1 MIRSMYSGI
10 SGMKNQQVK
19 MDTIGNNIANL
30 GTVAFKGSRVTF
42 KDALTQTTQA
52 ASAPTFS
59 IGGTNPRQVGLGMA
73 VSSVD
78 RNMTN
83 GTNAPTGRATDFGIE
98 GSGYFRVQNGAEI
111 FYTRDGSFTM
121 DRFGDLVTSSGLRV
135 MGIDKSGNRG
145 PINIPLEHDTVPA
158 IKFGITTKKE
168 DGKEESIKEVLS
180 VKLTGYDG
188 GDYIKDILID
198 GKTEG
203 GKSPISMKDGKI
215 TISIGGYENLTELE
229 KAISNQLKEI
239 GEMTKEE
246 IEKHADKDNIQAI
259 KDNILD
265 RGIDR
270 ISVTG
275 DLAAAKDEKNVP
287 TIMDESRPSKVGAD
301 GKTTYAKEG
310 FKIEK
315 VQLGSFSV
323 GKDGKIRC
331 TYGEDTFDVARLEL
345 ARFVNDAGLEAMGGN
360 LYRET
365 ANSGQA
371 TLGYPNSTGFGSTE
385 QGFLEMS
392 NVDLANEFTDMIV
405 TSRSYQANSRTI
417 TTSDEMLQELLNLK
431 R

>member
-52 ASAPTFS
+52 ASAPTFNV
-59 IGGTNPRQVGLGMA
+59 GGTNPRQVGLGMA

-78 RNMTN
+78 RDMTN
-83 GTNAPTGRATDFGIE
+83 GTNSPTGRATDFGIE

-135 MGIDKSGNRG
+135 MGIDKDGNRG
-145 PINIPLEHDTVPA
+145 PINIPLEHNTVPS
-158 IKFGITTKKE
+158 IKIGSGTPA
-168 DGKEESIKEVLS
+168 KEVLS
-180 VKLTGYDG
+180 VKMYGFDG
-188 GDYIKDILID
+188 GDYIKDIAIID
-198 GKTEG
+198 DASKT
-203 GKSPISMKDGKI
+203 KPISFSDTDKKL
-215 TISIGGYENLTELE
+215 TININGYESITDLE
-229 KAISNQLKEI
+229 KAISNKLSEI
-239 GEMTKEE
+239 SQMTQEQ
-246 IEKHADKDNIQAI
+246 IDADKDKTNIQAI
-259 KDNILD
+259 KDNIVD
-265 RGIDR
+265 KGIEG
-270 ISVTG
+270 INITG
-275 DLAAAKDEKNVP
+275 DLAEAKKGGLSV
-287 TIMDESRPSKVGAD
+287 MGESRPSG
-301 GKTTYAKEG
+301 TTGPG

-323 GKDGKIRC
+323 GKDGKITC
-331 TYGEDTFDVARLEL
+331 IYGADKFNVATIEL
-345 ARFVNDAGLEAMGGN
+345 ARFVNDAGLEAIGGN

-385 QGFLEMS
+385 QGYLEMS